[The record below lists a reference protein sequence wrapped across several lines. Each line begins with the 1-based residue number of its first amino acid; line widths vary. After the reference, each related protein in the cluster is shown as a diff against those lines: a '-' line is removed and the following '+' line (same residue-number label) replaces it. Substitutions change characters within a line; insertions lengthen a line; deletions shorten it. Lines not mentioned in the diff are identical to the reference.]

1 MKKSDFN
8 YVYYRYV
15 DLAHYVANSVV
26 HDYHL
31 AQDVCQEVFIKLYLN
46 IHGLDEE
53 RVKGW
58 IIVAAE
64 NTAIDFVRK
73 RDRLR
78 EEPCDDRGNLYR
90 GKGPDLDEIHRNAE
104 IKEFGH
110 RLFCALHEKNPE
122 WYDIVMG
129 LDVAELPPKEVARRL
144 GISIVNL
151 RVKHHRAREWLRN
164 NFGIGFNEL
173 L

>member
-1 MKKSDFN
+1 MNKSDSN

-31 AQDVCQEVFIKLYLN
+31 AQDVCQEIFIKLYLN
-46 IHGLDEE
+46 INGLDEE

-58 IIVAAE
+58 ILVTAE
-64 NTAIDFVRK
+64 NTAIDFLRK

-78 EEPCDDRGNLYR
+78 ECPGDDGGNLYK
-90 GKGPDLDEIHRNAE
+90 GKVPDLDEMQRSIE
-104 IKEFGH
+104 VKEFGH
-110 RLFCALHEKNPE
+110 RLFCALHEKNPD
-122 WYDIVMG
+122 WYEIVMG
-129 LDVAELPPKEVARRL
+129 LDVAELPAKEVARRL
-144 GISIVNL
+144 GISIANL
-151 RVKHHRAREWLRN
+151 RVKHHRAREWLKN
-164 NFGIGFNEL
+164 NFGIGYQEL